1 MLELMTWAVRWG
13 VPLEA
18 LRELQHSIGIYPEA
32 GAFSRVTGTT
42 ETAVSNA
49 VTLAAAERG
58 DRLWRNNV
66 GAFEDPQTGRW
77 TRFGLC
83 NDSAKL
89 NEICKSSDRIGIYQ
103 RLITPE
109 DVGHT
114 IGQFDAVETKAPGWT
129 YTGTPREVA
138 QLNFGAMV
146 LRLGGRFR
154 FENGSTIE

>member
-1 MLELMTWAVRWG
+1 MIEIMTWAVRWG

-18 LRELQHSIGIYPEA
+18 VRELQHSIGIYPEP
-32 GAFSRVTGTT
+32 GAVPRLDGRS
-42 ETAVSNA
+42 EAAVSAA

-58 DRLWRNNV
+58 GRLWRNNN
-66 GAFEDPQTGRW
+66 GAYQDQSGRW
-77 TRFGLC
+77 VRYGLC

-89 NEICKSSDRIGIYQ
+89 NEVCKSSDRIGIYP
-103 RLITPE
+103 RVITPE

-114 IGQFDAVETKAPGWT
+114 IGQFDAVEVKEVGWT

-154 FENGSTIE
+154 FENGSTL